1 MVYGAALACLGLT
14 GFLFWD
20 GLVHAVSTWERE
32 EFSYGYIV
40 PPLAALMIWHALRD
54 ASFRLSSGTWV
65 GAGLVLVAAVLSI
78 LARAGGMPVFSY
90 YGFILALYGLG
101 LSLYGWQGLRRLFFP
116 IAYLFFA
123 LPLPNTLY
131 IHVSTTM
138 QHISSILGAEA
149 LRALGYSVY
158 LTGNIID
165 LGPYQLQVAEA
176 CNGLRY
182 LFPLASFAFLV
193 GYIYS
198 GPMWH
203 RVVVFLST
211 IPITIVINS
220 GRVAFTGVL
229 VNYKGVSAAEGFMHA
244 FEGWVIFLVGL
255 LLLFLVQQL
264 VMLVSGDRR
273 LFVARIDLD
282 IILPQRGRLPAPLR
296 NAVVPLAVSVF
307 ALATAAMV
315 LVGLPEGARSVPPR
329 KSLAAFPL
337 VIDGWQGVES
347 SIQPAQLDI
356 LRVDDYIVA
365 AYGNED
371 HRRDVSL
378 YVAWY
383 DAQDRRAA
391 IHSPAVCMPAGGW
404 EITSFETRT
413 VAPPG
418 TDRAVPVNRSVI
430 VNGTQRQVVYY
441 WFELRHRQMTSEF
454 LIKLAN
460 VWDALTLGR
469 TDGALVRVVT
479 PVGADESLED
489 ADRRLL
495 AFLGDTLP
503 LLDDYVPN

>member
-1 MVYGAALACLGLT
+1 LYGTALACLGLI

-20 GLVHAVSTWERE
+20 GLLHAVSTWERE

-40 PPLAALMIWHALRD
+40 PPLAALMVWHALRD

-65 GAGLVLVAAVLSI
+65 GAGLVVVAAVLSV
-78 LARAGGMPVFSY
+78 LARAGGMPVFSF

-101 LSLYGWQGLRRLFFP
+101 LSLYGWGGLRRLFFP
-116 IAYLFFA
+116 IGYLFFA

-138 QHISSILGAEA
+138 QHISSILATEA
-149 LRALGYSVY
+149 LRNLGYSVY

-193 GYIYS
+193 GYLYS

-211 IPITIVINS
+211 VPITILINS
-220 GRVAFTGVL
+220 GRVAFTGIL
-229 VNYKGVSAAEGFMHA
+229 VNYQGVSAAEGFMHA

-255 LLLFLVQQL
+255 LLLFLVQQM

-273 LFVARIDLD
+273 LFFTRIDLD
-282 IILPQRGRLPAPLR
+282 IILPQRGRLPTPLR
-296 NAVVPLAVSVF
+296 SAVVPLGISGFILAV
-307 ALATAAMV
+307 TAV
-315 LVGLPEGARSVPPR
+315 LLIGLPEGARSVPPR
-329 KSLAAFPL
+329 KSLASFPL
-337 VIDGWQGVES
+337 VIDGWRGEEG
-347 SIQPAQLDI
+347 SIQPAQRDI

-365 AYGNED
+365 GYRNEE
-371 HRRDVSL
+371 HRTDVSF

-383 DAQDRRAA
+383 DAQDRRAT

-404 EITSFETRT
+404 EITRFETRT
-413 VAPPG
+413 VAPLG
-418 TDRAVPVNRSVI
+418 LDRALPVNRSVI

-441 WFELRHRQMTSEF
+441 WFELRHRQLTKEF
-454 LIKLAN
+454 FIKLAN
-460 VWDALTLGR
+460 VWDALTMGR

-479 PVGADESLED
+479 QVGADESLED

-495 AFLGDTLP
+495 AFLGDILP